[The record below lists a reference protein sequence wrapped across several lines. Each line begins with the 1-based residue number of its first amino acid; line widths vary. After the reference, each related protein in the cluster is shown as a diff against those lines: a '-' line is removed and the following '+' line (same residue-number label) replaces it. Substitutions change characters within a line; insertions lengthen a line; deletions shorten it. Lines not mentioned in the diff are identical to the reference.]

1 MVVMPGRIG
10 SQSATTDKS
19 SPLVSPHCHRRGS
32 FSGPVSFAVSLKVLH
47 NYYMRCSTIL
57 LALGAFS
64 LATAQASFDEINF
77 NGFTPSTIIK
87 STGLTDCVQWDG
99 YSLFVDEKRAL
110 VFSGEIHRELL
121 SGTA

>member
-1 MVVMPGRIG
+1 
-10 SQSATTDKS
+10 
-19 SPLVSPHCHRRGS
+19 
-32 FSGPVSFAVSLKVLH
+32 VSFAVSLKVLH
-47 NYYMRCSTIL
+47 NYYIVSKERDRHSHLDDMRCSTIL